1 MALMTASPK
10 VAKTVSRKGLQKE
23 SQREGMPRAVLRLL
37 PFLKNRFQW
46 YENIMLP
53 IAKTYQ
59 KEIEEPE
66 KNDKHFSISTCLNLH
81 ALTRSQLMHFTK
93 LSDLSTPPE
102 YPAWS
107 LLSST
112 STNALMPKAM
122 VTESQGEGNQAIVS
136 LWVMVRLDAWG
147 RKKSDFGVFWNLWEN
162 SCPLRDTVQLCIRV
176 HQINLIPAAKRIT
189 QWPFSTFS
197 QIPSYWANSAM

>member
-23 SQREGMPRAVLRLL
+23 SQREGMPPAVLRLL

-46 YENIMLP
+46 YENRTLDLSE
-53 IAKTYQ
+53 K
-59 KEIEEPE
+59 KEEPKE
-66 KNDKHFSISTCLNLH
+66 NDKHFSISTCLNLH

-122 VTESQGEGNQAIVS
+122 VTESQWEGNQAVVS
-136 LWVMVRLDAWG
+136 LWVMVRLDVWG
-147 RKKSDFGVFWNLWEN
+147 RKKSDFGVCWNSCAN

-176 HQINLIPAAKRIT
+176 HQTDLIPVVKRIS